1 MKKLGDVKQWFA
13 DNGDYTHRLNYDI
26 NENSIVFDLG
36 GYEGWF
42 VEQIT
47 KKYNSKVYC
56 FEPLDLFASKIREK
70 YQNNPNV
77 KVYSKGISD
86 QNKKSLIY
94 LNNDGSS
101 TNVIIGQGIEIEL
114 VTIDKIMEE
123 ENINF
128 IDLLKIN
135 IEGDEYPLLEYMI
148 KNGLHKSVRDIQVQF
163 HRMENYLERYENI
176 KIELEKSHVLT
187 YNYPF
192 VWENWKLK

>member
-26 NENSIVFDLG
+26 NKDSIVFDLG

-42 VEQIT
+42 VEHIS
-47 KKYNSKVYC
+47 KKYDSNIYC
-56 FEPLDLFASKIREK
+56 FEPLSVFADRIKEKYSHNKKIR
-70 YQNNPNV
+70 
-77 KVYSKGISD
+77 VYAKGISD
-86 QNKKSLIY
+86 ENKKSLIY

-101 TNVIIGQGIEIEL
+101 TNIIVGQGIEIEL
-114 VTIDKIMEE
+114 TTIDKIMKD
-123 ENINF
+123 ENIKF

-148 KNGLHKSVRDIQVQF
+148 KNNLHKSVRDIQVQF
-163 HRMENYLERYENI
+163 HRMGDYIPRYE
-176 KIELEKSHVLT
+176 KIRLELEKSHQLT